1 MGRRSAG
8 DGSLYYRADKGLWVA
23 QHQGVYRYSK
33 DEDKAKEKLEELLR
47 VSDASK
53 PENITVSTML
63 DQWFEFYSPNIKPA
77 SAKRYR
83 ELIRIYIKQEFG
95 HLKLR
100 TLTAYA
106 VQKQYS
112 KWLASG

>member
-1 MGRRSAG
+1 MTRRSAG

-63 DQWFEFYSPNIKPA
+63 DQWFEFHTPNIKPA

-83 ELIRIYIKQEFG
+83 ELIRIYIKAAFG
-95 HLKLR
+95 HIKVKQ
-100 TLTAYA
+100 LTAYV
-106 VQKQYS
+106 VQQ
-112 KWLASG
+112 